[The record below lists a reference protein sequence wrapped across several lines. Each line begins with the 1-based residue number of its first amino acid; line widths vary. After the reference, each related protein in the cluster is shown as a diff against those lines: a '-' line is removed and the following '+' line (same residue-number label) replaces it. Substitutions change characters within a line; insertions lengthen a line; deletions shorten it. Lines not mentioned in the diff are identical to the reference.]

1 MTLASNPPI
10 EIPLE
15 NLSIAQKWQV
25 FDWLKKDLSVDE
37 TGPQEW
43 HFELLAE
50 REKRL
55 ASGEAQLM
63 ELDDFISAM
72 RQTMP

>member
-15 NLSIAQKWQV
+15 SLSITQRWQI
-25 FDWLKKDLSVDE
+25 FDWLKNDLAVDE
-37 TGPQEW
+37 PAPQDW
-43 HFELLAE
+43 NFEPLAE

-55 ASGEAQLM
+55 ASGESQLM
-63 ELDDFISAM
+63 ELDDFIATV
-72 RQTMP
+72 RQNMP

>member
-1 MTLASNPPI
+1 MILDNNPPI

-15 NLSIAQKWQV
+15 SLSVAQKWQI
-25 FDWLKKDLSVDE
+25 FDWLKSDLAVE
-37 TGPQEW
+37 AIGPQDW
-43 HFELLAE
+43 HLEVLAE

-63 ELDDFISAM
+63 ELDDFITTM
-72 RQTMP
+72 RRTMP